1 MLDDTITTSKEIH
14 KRTGKTFYYA
24 TRLLPE
30 RIRRPTYVL
39 YGFFRVADEVV
50 DQADA
55 MPSDQQYERL
65 EDFRAKAMGE
75 RRADDDV
82 LSAFQSLREQSQ
94 IADRDVDAF
103 IDAMQQDI
111 EKDRYRTYEELA
123 AYMRGS
129 AVAVGNMML
138 DVMDPDEKEHAR
150 PHAAALA
157 EAFQLSNFL
166 RDVGE
171 DITEYG
177 RIYLPLETLE
187 QFGATE
193 SDILEK
199 RPTEAF
205 KAAMHAELART
216 ERLYREGVAGI
227 RYLPEDC
234 QLAVLCSA
242 VLYAEHH
249 RRIRAIDYDTL
260 TRDANLGRT
269 RKLYLIARTWWHWR
283 QHRDPEATF
292 YAVSAVPEDA
302 PSMERHHETITDNVA

>member
-30 RIRRPTYVL
+30 RIRRATYVL

-55 MPSDQQYERL
+55 LPADEQYERL
-65 EDFRAKAMGE
+65 EDFRAKALGE
-75 RRADDDV
+75 READDDV
-82 LSAFQSLREQSQ
+82 LTAFQSLREQSEL
-94 IADRDVDAF
+94 DDDDVDAF

-111 EKDRYRTYEELA
+111 EKDRYETYEELE
-123 AYMRGS
+123 AYMHGS

-138 DVMDPDEKEHAR
+138 DVMDPEQKAHAR

-166 RDVGE
+166 RDVGQ

-177 RIYLPLETLE
+177 RIYLPRETLE
-187 QFGATE
+187 QFGASEDDIVEKRATE
-193 SDILEK
+193 S
-199 RPTEAF
+199 F
-205 KAAMHAELART
+205 KAAMRAELART

-234 QLAVLCSA
+234 QFAVLCSA

-249 RRIRAIDYDTL
+249 RRIRAVDYDTL

-302 PSMERHHETITDNVA
+302 PSTEHHRETVADNVA